1 MCSCCRRD
9 ADSLDAKLGFC
20 VLNTKDIFSWFQIL
34 HRDDEIEFS
43 PDMAIIVPSSR
54 KDGEFDPWRLL

>member
-1 MCSCCRRD
+1 
-9 ADSLDAKLGFC
+9 

-54 KDGEFDPWRLL
+54 KDGEFDPWPLLSY